1 MKFNKILIFITVISI
16 IGSAHTSNNN
26 SRPNYI
32 DKSLLIKRTIQD
44 VKTIPLQNNKVHLD
58 NDINSSNSSVTN
70 ISYINNQQSSN
81 ICTQPSILHN
91 GNIKSQDMAYTNSSA
106 QVNLQKKLSHIF
118 PNINNINIPQPM
130 ETNYSTYYPHTNN
143 QSQVYPYNNSY
154 VNAQQPMN
162 IYQINNTY
170 GNNFDINKKLN
181 KKHINKRN
189 IQSQYNNM
197 QYNSTSLC
205 CNSLQDIS
213 HMMLGKKINDLETTT
228 NQLEIT
234 VNNVNSKLEMINV
247 KLDDI
252 NQQLERI
259 NKNKI
264 TKQEYNNLKSGIQ
277 LSQHVLEEHQK
288 SIDNINAS
296 ILEHKNKIQDI
307 NAKIS
312 QDSNMYYTYHPK
324 FDKHRGSK
332 HRNYKSGKYFEK
344 DEFIL
349 KEIP

>member
-1 MKFNKILIFITVISI
+1 MDHNNI
-16 IGSAHTSNNN
+16 NNN
-26 SRPNYI
+26 RRPNYI
-32 DKSLLIKRTIQD
+32 DKSSLIRRTIQD
-44 VKTIPLQNNKVHLD
+44 VKIIPLQNNKAPRD
-58 NDINSSNSSVTN
+58 NDINSSHSSVTN
-70 ISYINNQQSSN
+70 ISDINNQQSSN

-106 QVNLQKKLSHIF
+106 QVNLQKKLSHSKKSPLSVSSNLFF

-205 CNSLQDIS
+205 CNSLPYIPS
-213 HMMLGKKINDLETTT
+213 MILARKINDLETTT

-234 VNNVNSKLEMINV
+234 VNNVNSKLEIINAR
-247 KLDDI
+247 LDGI
-252 NQQLERI
+252 NQQLEKI
-259 NKNKI
+259 NKNTI
-264 TKQEYNNLKSGIQ
+264 TKEEYNDIKSGIQ
-277 LSQHVLEEHQK
+277 LSQQVLEEHQK

-296 ILEHKNKIQDI
+296 ILEHKSKIQDI
-307 NAKIS
+307 NAKIY
-312 QDSNMYYTYHPK
+312 QDGNMYYTYHSK

-332 HRNYKSGKYFEK
+332 YRNYKSGKYFEK
-344 DEFIL
+344 DDYIL
-349 KEIP
+349 KEILS

>member
-1 MKFNKILIFITVISI
+1 MNLQEKFSHSK
-16 IGSAHTSNNN
+16 
-26 SRPNYI
+26 
-32 DKSLLIKRTIQD
+32 KS
-44 VKTIPLQNNKVHLD
+44 PLSL
-58 NDINSSNSSVTN
+58 SSNSFLEKMN
-70 ISYINNQQSSN
+70 IQQ
-81 ICTQPSILHN
+81 Q
-91 GNIKSQDMAYTNSSA
+91 
-106 QVNLQKKLSHIF
+106 
-118 PNINNINIPQPM
+118 M
-130 ETNYSTYYPHTNN
+130 ETNYPTYCHYTNN

-228 NQLEIT
+228 NQLKIT
-234 VNNVNSKLEMINV
+234 VNNVNSKLEMIHE

-259 NKNKI
+259 NKNTI
-264 TKQEYNNLKSGIQ
+264 TQQEYNNLKSGIQ

-312 QDSNMYYTYHPK
+312 QDSNMYYNTYHSK

-344 DEFIL
+344 DDFIL